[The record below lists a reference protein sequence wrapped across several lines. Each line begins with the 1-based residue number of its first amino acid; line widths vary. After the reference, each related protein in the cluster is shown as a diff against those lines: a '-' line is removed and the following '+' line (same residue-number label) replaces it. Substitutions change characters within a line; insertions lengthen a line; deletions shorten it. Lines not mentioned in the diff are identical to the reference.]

1 MGGLQ
6 RLRAGGGLS
15 RVIILNGAVDH
26 LFDLLVYECRPV
38 AYKWGLPEL
47 LPAGHNSRPNI
58 SSRQHAANDI
68 DGAICALFL
77 HSLGVF
83 ARASFAPS
91 TRSSGRSKNTGRPSM
106 SATRSF
112 TTSSWWRAS
121 RPKERSSS
129 RTCRKYRPTPL
140 PFSAPT
146 GSPTRSK
153 E

>member
-6 RLRAGGGLS
+6 RLGARGGPS
-15 RVIILNGAVDH
+15 RVVILNGAVDH
-26 LFDLLVYECRPV
+26 LFDLLVYECGPV

-77 HSLGVF
+77 HSLRGF
-83 ARASFAPS
+83 ARASSAPS

-112 TTSSWWRAS
+112 TTSSRARSS
-121 RPKERSSS
+121 RPKDRALSWN
-129 RTCRKYRPTPL
+129 CRKHR
-140 PFSAPT
+140 
-146 GSPTRSK
+146 
-153 E
+153 